1 MVALEER
8 PATGKRR
15 DTSVLQPLTE
25 RWLARS
31 AFPDFDGSNTRGRG
45 QAEVH
50 RLTPPAWTVER
61 LRGKHPSVPFNPGVA
76 SAFFRAGPIESWG
89 RGIERTVQMCR
100 AADAPDPVLRHEGTG
115 LWVEFAR
122 PGG

>member
-1 MVALEER
+1 MVAPEGR
-8 PATGKRR
+8 PTTGKRR
-15 DTSVLQPLTE
+15 DTSVLQPLTQ

-31 AFPDFDGSNTRGRG
+31 AFSDFDGSNTRGRG
-45 QAEVH
+45 QAQVH
-50 RLTPPAWTVER
+50 CLTPPAWTVER
-61 LRGKHPSVPFNPGVA
+61 LLNKHPSVPFNPDVA

-89 RGIERTVQMCR
+89 LGIERTVQMCR
-100 AADAPDPVLRHEGTG
+100 AAGTHEPVLRHEETG